1 MWPAVAVLL
10 VVWMVLKFGLGK
22 GGFIHILLVT
32 AISVAIVQFLA
43 DRKTRYQNKSAGR
56 EP

>member
-1 MWPAVAVLL
+1 MWPAVAILL
-10 VVWMVLKFGLGK
+10 VVWFVLKFAMGK

-32 AISVAIVQFLA
+32 AISVAIVQFLT

>member
-1 MWPAVAVLL
+1 MWPAVAILL
-10 VVWMVLKFGLGK
+10 IVWAVLKFAVGK
-22 GGFIHILLVT
+22 GGFVHILLLT

>member
-10 VVWMVLKFGLGK
+10 IVWFVLKFVMGK

-32 AISVAIVQFLA
+32 ALSVAIVQILT
-43 DRKTRYQNKSAGR
+43 DRKTRYHRKSSGK
-56 EP
+56 